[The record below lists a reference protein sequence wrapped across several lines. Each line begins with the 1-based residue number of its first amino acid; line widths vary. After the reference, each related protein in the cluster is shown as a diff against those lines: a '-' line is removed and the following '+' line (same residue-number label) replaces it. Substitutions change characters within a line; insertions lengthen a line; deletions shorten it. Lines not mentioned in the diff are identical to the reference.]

1 MNETR
6 VFEDSYRCIFRE
18 QDDFLACLKRIREN
32 SFWRRRKAKNLR
44 LVAITE
50 GSPIAKEMREKYT
63 NDGLDEE
70 IITDTIYNTGLL
82 LKDKNEYF
90 PVRGCAIKS
99 ILDRAGIA
107 GNGLRRVEKMYM
119 PEF

>member
-18 QDDFLACLKRIREN
+18 QDDFLACLKRISEN

-99 ILDRAGIA
+99 ILDT
-107 GNGLRRVEKMYM
+107 EKVTG
-119 PEF
+119 EQHKC